1 MGVPAGLDDVA
12 AATAGVERLQECLA
26 ALDAPRRLPWDGC
39 PPEDLEVVV
48 GDVLG
53 RTMAA
58 DNPRESSAEQ
68 LREIVAKCIVGW

>member
-1 MGVPAGLDDVA
+1 
-12 AATAGVERLQECLA
+12 
-26 ALDAPRRLPWDGC
+26 
-39 PPEDLEVVV
+39 VVV

-58 DNPRESSAEQ
+58 NNPRESSAEQ